1 MVKITVKV
9 MVTETVIVKVTVK
22 VTGTITVKVTV
33 TILVAPRESTVDLFI
48 TTLEAITVP

>member
-22 VTGTITVKVTV
+22 ISGTITVKVTV
-33 TILVAPRESTVDLFI
+33 TVLVAPRESTVDLFI
-48 TTLEAITVP
+48 ITLEAIMVP